1 MQVGSVY
8 IKKLNAP
15 VYRTSLWIVVSD
27 SIANSIDTIED
38 MIDKVIAHP
47 KSKKSIA
54 AYTYGYEDHQGKYRV
69 VIFVK
74 QSAGVG
80 EIAHEANHAK
90 NIIMHWNGVKPS
102 FTNDEWESY
111 YLEYIV
117 NKIHQAIRLSLP
129 SVLEFLDHPAYP
141 NIGVTS

>member
-8 IKKLNAP
+8 IKKLNVP

-27 SIANSIDTIED
+27 SIIKSIDTVED

-47 KSKKSIA
+47 KRKRSLA
-54 AYTYGYEDHQGKYRV
+54 AYTYGYEDHQGKWRV
-69 VIFVK
+69 VVFVK
-74 QSAGVG
+74 PTAGPG

-90 NIIMHWNGVKPS
+90 NIILNWNGVKPS
-102 FTNDEWESY
+102 FTNDESESY

-117 NKIHQAIRLSLP
+117 NKIHQAIKPPVFELY
-129 SVLEFLDHPAYP
+129 DHPAYP
-141 NIGVTS
+141 NLGVIN